1 MSAALRVRLRGAPG
15 VSGGLRG
22 LGCGTT
28 VGRNRL
34 ANRGRAALDEPESP
48 GILSYHQSVRAENLG
63 VLQSILPPEMLAA
76 GRMPKK
82 CRRNPRIFNS
92 LEIAACCSL
101 LQGGKLVQVGTA
113 GVCKRIRSSILR
125 AFFNSRLVSSCGAT
139 GFFFSDLQAIAFQV
153 AVQTGAPDSQDF
165 RGSQPRS
172 LTHLEHALDV
182 HFAHLFERQRFPVV
196 TLPRT
201 LLPVLQLFRQ
211 VRQIDE
217 VSRCRS
223 EEHTSELQ
231 SRLHLVCRLLLATKK
246 TMTYV

>member
-1 MSAALRVRLRGAPG
+1 MNAALRVRLRA
-15 VSGGLRG
+15 LQEF
-22 LGCGTT
+22 LAGCW
-28 VGRNRL
+28 GRNRL

-92 LEIAACCSL
+92 LKFAACCSL
-101 LQGGKLVQVGTA
+101 LQGGKLVQAGTA
-113 GVCKRIRSSILR
+113 GACKRIGSSILR
-125 AFFNSRLVSSCGAT
+125 AFFNSRLVSSRGAT

-153 AVQTGAPDSQDF
+153 AVQTGAPDSQEL
-165 RGSQPRS
+165 RGSQPVS

-182 HFAHLFERQRFPVV
+182 HFAHLFERQRFPVL

-211 VRQIDE
+211 VR
-217 VSRCRS
+217 
-223 EEHTSELQ
+223 
-231 SRLHLVCRLLLATKK
+231 
-246 TMTYV
+246 